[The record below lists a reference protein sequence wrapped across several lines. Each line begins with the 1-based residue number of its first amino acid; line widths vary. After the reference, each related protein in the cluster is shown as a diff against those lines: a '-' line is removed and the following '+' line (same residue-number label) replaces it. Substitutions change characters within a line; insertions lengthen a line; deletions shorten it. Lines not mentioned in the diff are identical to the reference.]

1 MLSQWCCH
9 HRQSRRTAAQ
19 ARGHGL
25 WSVGIQPYRIYI
37 PKFPY
42 MYGRDPA
49 TILPFFLKKLLTF
62 LLRPASK
69 VTEKR
74 KQFEKSWQR
83 TDGSWSFWVQAD
95 GKSLWS
101 GGGAILVC
109 RFLLVSNNNDKALYC
124 FFSVCFKAL
133 NESIA
138 DVKTNCVECF
148 ESVALCEQLHRADND
163 PAIRTLLQQRP
174 LDPFLDSLLKSIRSQ
189 QAYVDREMTKADA
202 VLDDQW
208 QEYQSQR
215 LNKRYLL

>member
-1 MLSQWCCH
+1 MGVDRFEFRL
-9 HRQSRRTAAQ
+9 TANPCEAVE
-19 ARGHGL
+19 ARSWSAVFY
-25 WSVGIQPYRIYI
+25 WSVTTTTKHCI
-37 PKFPY
+37 
-42 MYGRDPA
+42 
-49 TILPFFLKKLLTF
+49 
-62 LLRPASK
+62 
-69 VTEKR
+69 V
-74 KQFEKSWQR
+74 
-83 TDGSWSFWVQAD
+83 
-95 GKSLWS
+95 
-101 GGGAILVC
+101 
-109 RFLLVSNNNDKALYC
+109 
-124 FFSVCFKAL
+124 FFSVCLKAL